1 MSLRCQFKLLERK
14 SLMDNNFKDVRRIL
28 WLILLINIIVAV
40 TKIIIGTMIKSTS
53 MTADGL
59 HSLSDSSSNIV
70 GLIGVWF
77 ASKPID
83 KCHPYGHRK
92 FETLA
97 GLFISIMLFGIGIKI
112 VIDGFMRIINPVV
125 PDVTFES
132 LVILLITLLINIFIS
147 TVEYSKGKK
156 LNSQILIS
164 DSMHTRSDI
173 YMSAGVLFTILG
185 IRMGIPPIIDPI
197 ASFIVAGLIF
207 HGAYEIFKYNRDVL
221 VDRAVVDPEKI
232 RDIVLSFHQVKG
244 IHKIRSRGS
253 INDLHID
260 MHILTEPNLSV
271 EESHKLIHSI
281 EDSIRKNLNINV
293 QLIAHIEP
301 FYENKRQRSSLA
313 KY

>member
-1 MSLRCQFKLLERK
+1 MDDDFKK
-14 SLMDNNFKDVRRIL
+14 VRRIL
-28 WLILLINIIVAV
+28 WIVLIINVMVAIV
-40 TKIIIGTMIKSTS
+40 KIIIGDVIKSAS
-53 MTADGL
+53 MKADGF

-70 GLIGVWF
+70 GLIGVWLAF
-77 ASKPID
+77 KPID

-112 VIDGFMRIINPVV
+112 IIDGFRRIINPIV

-132 LVILLITLLINIFIS
+132 IVALIITMIINIFIS
-147 TVEYSKGKK
+147 TMEYLEGKK

-173 YMSAGVLFTILG
+173 YMSAGVLFTIWA
-185 IRMGIPPIIDPI
+185 IRKGFNPMIDPI
-197 ASFIVAGLIF
+197 ASFVVAVLIF
-207 HGAYEIFKYNRDVL
+207 NGAYEIFKYNRDVL
-221 VDRAVVDPEKI
+221 VDRAAVDEEKI
-232 RDIVLSFHQVKG
+232 KDIVMSFEQVKG

-253 INDLHID
+253 INELHID

-271 EESHKLIHSI
+271 EKSHHLIHSI
-281 EDSIRKNLNINV
+281 EDKMRDELNINV

-301 FYENKRQRSSLA
+301 FYENKGQRSSLA